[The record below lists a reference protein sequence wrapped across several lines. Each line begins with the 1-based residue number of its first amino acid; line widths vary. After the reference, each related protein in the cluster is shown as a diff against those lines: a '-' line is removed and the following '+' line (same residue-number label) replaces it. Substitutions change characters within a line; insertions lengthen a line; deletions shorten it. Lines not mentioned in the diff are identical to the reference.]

1 MKLNIKT
8 PILRNGKRYN
18 EGEIIELPDNVAKN
32 WIKKGFANKIS
43 KKQNKEKIETKELK
57 IDNLDTKDDAP
68 INH

>member
-18 EGEIIELPDNVAKN
+18 EGEIIESPDNVAKN
-32 WIKKGFANKIS
+32 WTKKGFANKIS